1 MLGAPSRRARMNTV
15 NVDHLDDPRLTD
27 YRAIKDR
34 QWLAEFQPG
43 RQSDPAA
50 PHGKFMAEG
59 ETVVQLLAASKF
71 TTLSVLA
78 TPTRLASCEPH
89 LRSLPPST
97 PVYVIDQRRMNELIG
112 FPMHR
117 GMLAI
122 GARPAPQTL
131 GSFLGSLG
139 ATGPLVVMEDL
150 TNHDNVGS
158 IFRSASCLGAAGVV
172 LSPRCADPLYRK
184 SVRVSMG
191 HVLKLPFCVAER
203 WPEALDVLRGAGWR
217 LVVLTPGTDAVDI
230 RQLESG
236 EPRGVRSALL
246 VGTEGQ
252 GVSTVARDLADVRV
266 RIGMVVGVDSLNVSV
281 SAAIALHR
289 MSNL

>member
-1 MLGAPSRRARMNTV
+1 MNIIP
-15 NVDHLDDPRLTD
+15 VDHLDDPRLTD

-34 QWLAEFQPG
+34 QWLPEFQPG
-43 RQSDPAA
+43 GQSDPAA

-78 TPTRLASCEPH
+78 TPTRLASCQPH
-89 LRSLPPST
+89 LQALPAHT

-122 GARPAPQTL
+122 GARPAPPTL
-131 GSFLGSLG
+131 EAFLASLPG
-139 ATGPLVVMEDL
+139 AGGPLVVMEDL

-158 IFRSASCLGAAGVV
+158 IFRSASCLGASGVV

-191 HVLKLPFCVAER
+191 HVLRLPFCVAER

-217 LVVLTPGTDAVDI
+217 LVVLTPGTDAADI
-230 RQLESG
+230 RQMESD
-236 EPRGVRSALL
+236 EHRGVRSALL

-252 GVSTVARDLADVRV
+252 GVSAIARNLADVRV
-266 RIGMVVGVDSLNVSV
+266 RIGMVAGVDSLNVSV

-289 MSNL
+289 LSNL